1 MVRALPFL
9 LLCAACHGGAGAPS
23 GEPTQNFAARAA
35 ELDAAAANEVNA
47 AEAQLAT
54 EDAGTPASSGN
65 AAEPPAADDH
75 TITPVDIH

>member
-1 MVRALPFL
+1 MVRALPLL
-9 LLCAACHGGAGAPS
+9 LLCAACHSGASAPS

-54 EDAGTPASSGN
+54 EDVGTPAPSGN
-65 AAEPPAADDH
+65 GAEPPAAAALARARA
-75 TITPVDIH
+75 